1 MLNIS
6 TSIEVTGSM
15 RGELVLALLVAWV
28 ITFLCMLKGIKTSGK
43 VSSMSSS
50 FLYPFIPIDCLDL

>member
-43 VSSMSSS
+43 VSSMSS
-50 FLYPFIPIDCLDL
+50 FLYPFILIDCLDL